1 MAEPET
7 FEESAETAG
16 SRDERETLPAGLIE
30 QVSEAIEARDPARLR
45 ELVGDLHEAD
55 LGELIQALRPAE
67 RVDLVVLLGPEFD
80 FSALTELDDA
90 VRAELVAALPT
101 ELLGEGLRE
110 LDSDD
115 AIYILEDLDEE
126 HRAAVLEHLPL
137 PDRAALKRGLDFPE
151 ESAGRLMQTDF
162 IALPPFWTVGRTIDY
177 LRDTADV
184 PDDFYEVFV
193 ISPTFKLLGS
203 VQLDKLLRSRRQQRL
218 ESLLDD
224 DPRRVRAT
232 DDREDVARLFQR
244 YNLLSA
250 AVVDEHDRLV
260 GMLTV
265 DDIVDVIQ
273 EETEEDLRALGGVF
287 GDEEIS
293 TSIPATARSRLPWL
307 VINLGTAFCAA
318 FVIALFDGTIEA
330 MVALAVLMPIVAS
343 LGGNTGTQAMTVTV
357 RALATR
363 ELNTRN
369 TRKIVV
375 REALV
380 GLGNGI
386 LIALLL
392 GLIAGLWFWNAE
404 LGTVIA
410 SALIVTM
417 FAAGLFGTIVPI
429 ALDRMGYDPAVASA
443 VFLTTAT
450 DVVAFFTFLGLAAWW
465 FGIG

>member
-7 FEESAETAG
+7 IEEIAEAADL
-16 SRDERETLPAGLIE
+16 RDGPDMLPAGLLEDVIAALE
-30 QVSEAIEARDPARLR
+30 SRDSDGLR
-45 ELVGDLHEAD
+45 DLVVDLHEAD
-55 LGELIQALRPAE
+55 LGELVQTLKPEHRAL
-67 RVDLVVLLGPEFD
+67 LVVLLGPAFD

-90 VRAELVAALPT
+90 VRKQLLEALPT
-101 ELLGEGLRE
+101 ELVGEGLRE

-115 AIYILEDLDEE
+115 AIYILEDLDGE
-126 HRAAVLEHLPL
+126 HRAAILEHLPL
-137 PDRAALKRGLDFPE
+137 PDRAALTRGLDFPE

-162 IALPPFWTVGRTIDY
+162 VALPPFWTVGRAIDY
-177 LRDTADV
+177 LREAGEV
-184 PDDFYEVFV
+184 PDSFYEIFV
-193 ISPTFKLLGS
+193 INPAFRLLGS
-203 VQLDKLLRSRRQQRL
+203 VQLGQLLRAKRQQRL
-218 ESLLDD
+218 ESLLDE
-224 DPRRVRAT
+224 DPRRVHAT

-250 AVVDEHDRLV
+250 AVVDEHERLV

-287 GDEEIS
+287 GGEEIS
-293 TSIPATARSRLPWL
+293 TSIAQTARSRFPWL

-318 FVIALFDGTIEA
+318 AVIALFEGTIEQ

-363 ELNTRN
+363 ELTRRN
-369 TRKIVV
+369 TRRIVL

-380 GLGNGI
+380 GFGNGV

-392 GLIAGLWFWNAE
+392 GAVAALWFASIE
-404 LGTVIA
+404 LGAVIA
-410 SALIVTM
+410 AALVTTM
-417 FAAGLFGTIVPI
+417 LAAGLFGTLVPI
-429 ALDRMGYDPAVASA
+429 ALDKLGFDPAVASA
-443 VFLTTAT
+443 VFLTTTT

-465 FGIG
+465 FGLW